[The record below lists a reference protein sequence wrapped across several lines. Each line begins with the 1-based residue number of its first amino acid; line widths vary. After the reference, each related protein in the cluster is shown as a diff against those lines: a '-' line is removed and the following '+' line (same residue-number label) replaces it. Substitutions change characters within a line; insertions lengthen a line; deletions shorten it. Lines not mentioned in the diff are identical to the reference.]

1 MIDNDYSFT
10 VDGEDGKEVK
20 CEVLSVINRN
30 EENSSPLII
39 YTDFKQ
45 GEDGKL
51 NLYVS
56 ELINKEGEYI
66 LGEVDEETY
75 SKIPQVREAIEKI
88 WINNNK

>member
-10 VDGEDGKEVK
+10 VD
-20 CEVLSVINRN
+20 
-30 EENSSPLII
+30 
-39 YTDFKQ
+39 